1 MCSWP
6 GTATPKALPA
16 YHAYKIGNFSI
27 GNHWFTRVW
36 DAYTRYMRISNILL
50 ALGAYEAR
58 IYTRV
63 YIRAY
68 IYARTRSSKN
78 WTFYASNAHTRRN
91 SQSALSLTRSH
102 RETEQKQKEAME
114 DALIV
119 AVCGQ
124 SVLYDTTLV
133 SYRDRIKKEQ
143 AWVVVGQET
152 GIPGKLS
159 E

>member
-1 MCSWP
+1 MSAVCFCPSSLLSASDVGSSSTLIGYCEAYERKKFNFLNSSYARICTRVYVRAYMYARICTRVYIRASYAP
-6 GTATPKALPA
+6 KGTATPKALPA

-36 DAYTRYMRISNILL
+36 DAYERYMRISNILL

-78 WTFYASNAHTRRN
+78 WNF
-91 SQSALSLTRSH
+91 L
-102 RETEQKQKEAME
+102 RE
-114 DALIV
+114 
-119 AVCGQ
+119 
-124 SVLYDTTLV
+124 
-133 SYRDRIKKEQ
+133 
-143 AWVVVGQET
+143 
-152 GIPGKLS
+152 
-159 E
+159 